1 MGIKRRMSRPGA
13 HASRVL
19 CFASSRNTVPGYTS
33 KPLIADLGRNQLIE
47 RIPARTR
54 ESAREDACA
63 PV

>member
-1 MGIKRRMSRPGA
+1 MGTESRIKTGA
-13 HASRVL
+13 RASRVP
-19 CFASSRNTVPGYTS
+19 CFASSRNTVPGYPP
-33 KPLIADLGRNQLIE
+33 KPTIIDLGRKLLIE